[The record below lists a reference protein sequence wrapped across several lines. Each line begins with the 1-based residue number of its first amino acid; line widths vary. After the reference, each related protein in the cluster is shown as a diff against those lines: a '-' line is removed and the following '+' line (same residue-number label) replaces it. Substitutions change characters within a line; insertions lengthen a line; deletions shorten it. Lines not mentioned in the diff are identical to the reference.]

1 MRVHSN
7 SDDRQNTATKG
18 MRSLMKIKADFDL
31 CESNGVCVGMAPDVF
46 DLDEDDYLVV
56 LQSDVPAQRR
66 EEMRL
71 VVSSCPKSAL
81 TTED

>member
-1 MRVHSN
+1 
-7 SDDRQNTATKG
+7 
-18 MRSLMKIKADFDL
+18 MKIKADFDL